1 MSRRQWT
8 KAVRRTGHALPENE
22 KRAIGQA
29 CEALIENVLKPRYVP
44 EVRPSQ
50 EFNYAIGI
58 YGKWH
63 GNKYRLI
70 QRYRSDHEDAI
81 APEFDWPF
89 ARLEYVGRDRFDSP
103 AARRRRSMFAA
114 WLGESWSSDPG
125 STGVIRGGFC
135 SIRARAP
142 TSFRLESPRRR
153 GSIRSARA
161 STVDWAK
168 ASRRR
173 CTRPGD

>member
-29 CEALIENVLKPRYVP
+29 CEALIEKVLKPRYVP
-44 EVRPSQ
+44 EVRPSE

-89 ARLEYVGRDRFDSP
+89 ARLEYVGRDRFDL
-103 AARRRRSMFAA
+103 AYFRHTEQWHTVHR
-114 WLGESWSSDPG
+114 
-125 STGVIRGGFC
+125 GV
-135 SIRARAP
+135 SLAQAL
-142 TSFRLESPRRR
+142 SLLETDGIFQP
-153 GSIRSARA
+153 I
-161 STVDWAK
+161 
-168 ASRRR
+168 
-173 CTRPGD
+173 P